1 MMRSIAASMS
11 GSGWSGNCGG
21 FELGDRLV
29 GKLELVDLAAMKHPY
44 DDLEQPFVGGDVVR
58 NRAGAAQIVGGDG
71 VGVAHH
77 LHIQDTNS
85 TFDQHGPISSA
96 SRGDKFWARK
106 WFQFGKRCCY
116 QHEKSKAHRPKTAGA
131 PGEAEEKA
139 GLAGLLK
146 WPA

>member
-44 DDLEQPFVGGDVVR
+44 DDLEQPFVGGDIVR

-77 LHIQDTNS
+77 LHIQDANS

-96 SRGDKFWARK
+96 SQGTSPAPENSSNSGNGTVINMKKQSAPAGIGRCAKGKLKRK
-106 WFQFGKRCCY
+106 RACRSSEG
-116 QHEKSKAHRPKTAGA
+116 
-131 PGEAEEKA
+131 
-139 GLAGLLK
+139 
-146 WPA
+146 